1 MIENIRTFALPF
13 EPQNYTFKMQYEYD
27 PFNRIQSILYPDSEL
42 VEYSYNLGGMLSK
55 VTGSVTRKVT
65 DLVGPMQ
72 MHGGSLL
79 PGGDELMGGGAVSGD
94 ISGNDPFFIPTETIR
109 YSYIDSIVY
118 NKFEL
123 KDSVIYGNGTRV
135 RYVYDS
141 LQRLTALRSYTA
153 DDELMQDIAYHYD
166 SVGNILDIEN
176 SAAALGNGLGGTYR
190 QEYTYDNLYRLTHAT
205 GWWECRPDHLTLR
218 DTVDM
223 RYSKNGRIIRKQEY
237 AETFKNSLLNLVRYD
252 RQYQYSSPYSNKL
265 GSVTDAISGTS
276 HQFEWESGGNL
287 MRHANPD
294 QNYDRR
300 LWWTEDNRLQFVKDN
315 GSTGAYYQYDAGG
328 DRTYKLLYH
337 KTTGSLN
344 GVQTDYY
351 TLDDATLYVSPYL
364 VVTPQGY
371 TKHYYAESER
381 ITTQLGKYRFTIVDS
396 CVAGDSLAPIK
407 LQDAARAFPTDSFP
421 TPTPMLG
428 YLHSLTNHPNTV
440 STLYFYHPDHLGSAS
455 WITNI
460 YGRTIQH
467 LYYLPWGE
475 DFVNQRLNDFDG
487 VRYTFSAK
495 EKDTETG
502 YSYFGSRYYSSDLSI
517 WLSVDPMA
525 GKYPSLSPYVY
536 CADNPVR
543 LVDPNGKEVDDN
555 LDKWKYNKDTKK
567 LTWVSDAGGKYHQ
580 TVVET
585 VNTSSGEKVN
595 RTIDYDGA
603 IGQLFD
609 FSVISK
615 KWDGIINGTLDVYSG
630 YQTAKAGVM
639 IMSEG
644 SVVTNGA
651 AFPVGAIVFSAGAYQ
666 TVDGL
671 MTISNAI
678 AGRGVD
684 MYEQQDMVRD
694 ICKSAGNSIASFL
707 STSKNSKLRNVVK
720 SIGRSIGSFIVSATW
735 ARLVRKATTHPTYNK
750 ALPAGAVVH

>member
-1 MIENIRTFALPF
+1 MVFHQTEQA
-13 EPQNYTFKMQYEYD
+13 
-27 PFNRIQSILYPDSEL
+27 
-42 VEYSYNLGGMLSK
+42 
-55 VTGSVTRKVT
+55 
-65 DLVGPMQ
+65 
-72 MHGGSLL
+72 
-79 PGGDELMGGGAVSGD
+79 
-94 ISGNDPFFIPTETIR
+94 GN
-109 YSYIDSIVY
+109 
-118 NKFEL
+118 
-123 KDSVIYGNGTRV
+123 
-135 RYVYDS
+135 
-141 LQRLTALRSYTA
+141 
-153 DDELMQDIAYHYD
+153 
-166 SVGNILDIEN
+166 
-176 SAAALGNGLGGTYR
+176 
-190 QEYTYDNLYRLTHAT
+190 
-205 GWWECRPDHLTLR
+205 
-218 DTVDM
+218 
-223 RYSKNGRIIRKQEY
+223 
-237 AETFKNSLLNLVRYD
+237 
-252 RQYQYSSPYSNKL
+252 
-265 GSVTDAISGTS
+265 
-276 HQFEWESGGNL
+276 
-287 MRHANPD
+287 
-294 QNYDRR
+294 DRR
-300 LWWTEDNRLQFVKDN
+300 LCWDEQNRLLGVKDN
-315 GSTGAYYQYDAGG
+315 RYLSLYQYDANGE
-328 DRTYKLLYH
+328 RTYKL
-337 KTTGSLN
+337 TGKGDLQNIS
-344 GVQTDYY
+344 GEWQRFYM
-351 TLDDATLYVSPYL
+351 LDNATLYASPYL
-364 VVTPQGY
+364 VATSRGY
-371 TKHYYAESER
+371 TKHYYAGSER
-381 ITTQLGKYRFTIVDS
+381 ICSKIGGGGLAELDKGDESDFSESHRNAAVELFESVMDCLEASAQPELDLLFVLYDWRDS
-396 CVAGDSLAPIK
+396 VQPESDC
-407 LQDAARAFPTDSFP
+407 
-421 TPTPMLG
+421 
-428 YLHSLTNHPNTV
+428 YW
-440 STLYFYHPDHLGSAS
+440 YHPDHLGSSS
-455 WITNI
+455 WITDSA
-460 YGRTIQH
+460 GAAVQH
-467 LYYLPWGE
+467 LHYLPWGE
-475 DFVNQRLNDFDG
+475 DFVNQRLNSFDG

-495 EKDTETG
+495 EKDSETG
-502 YSYFGSRYYSSDLSI
+502 LNYFGSRYYSSDLSI

-525 GKYPSLSPYVY
+525 AKYPSLSPYVY

-694 ICKSAGNSIASFL
+694 ICKSAGNSIVSLL
-707 STSKNSKLRNVVK
+707 STSKNPKIQDVVK
-720 SIGRSIGSFIVSATW
+720 SIGRSIGALIISATW